1 MINLTANSLQKV
13 KCVLK
18 SFSTEVGG
26 IYGYLNYEKERA
38 VNSMISLVGIEI
50 DFMDDL
56 HPGNCTEAKFKK
68 LWEDY
73 EWENKI
79 NVHSKITYP
88 SKYVLAL

>member
-1 MINLTANSLQKV
+1 M

-18 SFSTEVGG
+18 VFNTEIGG
-26 IYGYLNYEKERA
+26 IYGYLNYDKERA
-38 VNSMISLVGIEI
+38 ITSMISLVGIEI

-56 HPGNCTEAKFKK
+56 HPGSCNEAWFKK

-79 NVHSKITYP
+79 NVTSQLTLP